1 MSRAFKHL
9 IVLFSSSA
17 SLFLALVVG
26 ILFHKH
32 SMGYIEPFGLVYLF
46 GSATVEEIIRMLGIA
61 SMIWLVKNGLK
72 FQDFVTFGLWFGLVE
87 LLLKAYSYSDEFSF
101 CTNNCGAAIFHTYI
115 VYSAPMLMHVIITI
129 GYVPLFSNRG
139 SFYLAFTLACAVVS
153 HAVLNSFSIQL
164 AGDEF
169 PITEFPKGVALLILI
184 YVLAISFAWLTHQK
198 SLRLQ
203 SGR

>member
-1 MSRAFKHL
+1 
-9 IVLFSSSA
+9 
-17 SLFLALVVG
+17 
-26 ILFHKH
+26 
-32 SMGYIEPFGLVYLF
+32 MGYIEPFGLVYLF